1 MTPLEAHSS
10 VCLRLF
16 ATSCVSL
23 SLIAVTAGARQGDE
37 ALPRFAAAA
46 LLTPGVLKGPHY
58 RVDDAVRTEGYFH
71 EFSISSDFGPFK
83 AVGRSELAVRIQEVG
98 ALAALQDVSK
108 TEVFLSAAG
117 QSVVKVGQSAAAVVT
132 DPAGSVKG
140 MGAGV
145 KRVGVNLGRRTKSA
159 VSSDSDADAASGDEA
174 TKKDSASA
182 SAAKSVL
189 GVNGAMRRWAQ
200 KVGVDPYTTNPVV
213 QKALADIAKV
223 DAAGSIVTKV
233 VVPIPAA
240 VGVPSSIGDLVWS
253 KDPQELQKLNEGGL
267 RELAVREP
275 DAKRLLGNPWFT
287 PTYQTRFVAALR
299 AVKAAGAA
307 DYVTTAGEAGT
318 AREALFFVESAEML
332 QQEHARAPV
341 KGILTDSR
349 AMVALGAGG
358 RARALLP
365 LDWVA
370 WTAATHAALREM
382 SDRTRKELGAT
393 GLDLAL
399 TGRPSDRARRELTQ
413 LGWVVVPAAML
424 KE

>member
-1 MTPLEAHSS
+1 LLVA
-10 VCLRLF
+10 
-16 ATSCVSL
+16 
-23 SLIAVTAGARQGDE
+23 AVAVAREGDE
-37 ALPRFAAAA
+37 SPPRFTAAA

-83 AVGRSELAVRIQEVG
+83 AVGRSELAVRIQEIA

-132 DPAGSVKG
+132 DPGGSVKG
-140 MGAGV
+140 MGAGI

-159 VSSDSDADAASGDEA
+159 VSSDSDANAAGSDE
-174 TKKDSASA
+174 TTNKDSAG
-182 SAAKSVL
+182 AAAANSVL
-189 GVNGAMRRWAQ
+189 GVTGAMRRWAE
-200 KVGVDPYTTNPVV
+200 KVGVDPYTTNAVL

-223 DAAGSIVTKV
+223 DAAGSIATKV

-240 VGVPSSIGDLVWS
+240 VGVTSSIGGLVWS
-253 KDPQELQKLNEGGL
+253 KDPEELRKLNEQGL
-267 RELAVREP
+267 RELAVPEP
-275 DAKRLLGNPWFT
+275 VAKRLLDNSWFT
-287 PTYQTRFVAALR
+287 PTYQTRFIFALR
-299 AVKAAGAA
+299 AVAAAGAA
-307 DYVTTAGEAGT
+307 DYVTTAGEAGS

-341 KGILTDSR
+341 KRILSDSR
-349 AMVALGAGG
+349 AMVEMGAGG

-365 LDWVA
+365 LDWVS
-370 WTAATHAALREM
+370 WTATTHAALREM
-382 SDRTRKELGAT
+382 SDRTRQELGAT
-393 GLDLAL
+393 GLELAL
-399 TGRPSDRARRELTQ
+399 SGRPSDRARGELTQ
-413 LGWVVVPAAML
+413 LGWAVVPPAMV

>member
-23 SLIAVTAGARQGDE
+23 SLIPVTAGARQGDE
-37 ALPRFAAAA
+37 APPRFAAAA

-200 KVGVDPYTTNPVV
+200 KVGVDPYTTNPVL

-223 DAAGSIVTKV
+223 DAAGSIATKV
-233 VVPIPAA
+233 VVPIPAV
-240 VGVPSSIGDLVWS
+240 VGMTSSIGDLVWS
-253 KDPQELQKLNEGGL
+253 KDPQELSKLNEQGL
-267 RELAVREP
+267 RELAVPEP
-275 DAKRLLGNPWFT
+275 AAKRLLGNPWFT

>member
-37 ALPRFAAAA
+37 APPRFAAAA

-83 AVGRSELAVRIQEVG
+83 AVGRSALAVRIQEVG

-132 DPAGSVKG
+132 DPAGAAKG
-140 MGAGV
+140 MGAGI

-159 VSSDSDADAASGDEA
+159 VSSDSDADAAGGDESA
-174 TKKDSASA
+174 KKDSAGA
-182 SAAKSVL
+182 AVAKSVL
-189 GVNGAMRRWAQ
+189 GVNGGMRRWAQ
-200 KVGVDPYTTNPVV
+200 KVGVDPYTRNAVL

-223 DAAGSIVTKV
+223 DAAGSIATKV
-233 VVPIPAA
+233 VVPIPAVVSLTSS
-240 VGVPSSIGDLVWS
+240 VGGLVWS
-253 KDPQELQKLNEGGL
+253 KDPEELRKLNEQGL
-267 RELAVREP
+267 RELAVAEP
-275 DAKRLLGNPWFT
+275 VAKRLLGNPWFT

-299 AVKAAGAA
+299 AVKVAGAA
-307 DYVTTAGEAGT
+307 DYVTTAAEART

-332 QQEHARAPV
+332 QQEHAREPV
-341 KGILTDSR
+341 TRILTDSR
-349 AMVALGAGG
+349 AMVAMGAGG

-365 LDWVA
+365 LDWVS
-370 WTAATHAALREM
+370 WTASTDAALREM

-393 GLDLAL
+393 GLELAL
-399 TGRPSDRARRELTQ
+399 TGRPSDRARGELTQ
-413 LGWVVVPAAML
+413 LGWRLVPPAPV
-424 KE
+424 K